1 MKKIENQHN
10 MDSVFV
16 LLLFAV
22 FAGCILLVLLFGA
35 SSYESLVRRDNQAY
49 NSRTAVSYIAAKFRH
64 SDEENSIFV
73 GSFSDRKDASK
84 DEISTLYL
92 KFDTDEGNYF
102 TKIYYYDGYIREV
115 LCSDESGLSPEDGN
129 EILKAKGISFL
140 QKGQTVTVRIQ
151 NSDNSVNYLSL
162 CARSKQEVAKNG
174 K

>member
-1 MKKIENQHN
+1 MKKIENRHN

-49 NSRTAVSYIAAKFRH
+49 NSRTAMSYIAAKFRH
-64 SDEENSIFV
+64 SDEENSIYV
-73 GSFSDRKDASK
+73 GSFADRMDVGK
-84 DEISTLYL
+84 DEITTLYL
-92 KFDTDEGNYF
+92 KFPTDEGTYF

-115 LCSDESGLSPEDGN
+115 LCADNSNLSPEDGN

-140 QKGQTVTVRIQ
+140 QDGNLVKVRIQ

-162 CARSKQEVAKNG
+162 YARSKQEVANDG